1 MAEKTSLELPAG
13 ETTRRRAIA
22 GVALVVGGVAMSSL
36 MARATDENL
45 ISHESEAIHQEPLF
59 NASRKRVY
67 DVLTDSV
74 QFDKVIHLSAAL
86 KSMAPGSKPA
96 KIATEEGG
104 AFSLFGGYI
113 TGRQIELVPNER
125 IVQAWRVGSWEP
137 GIFSI
142 VRFQLTE
149 QGAGTKIIFDHTG
162 FPKGQSAHL
171 AAGWKDNY
179 WEPLGKFL
187 T

>member
-1 MAEKTSLELPAG
+1 MAEKRSLEIWAD

-22 GVALVVGGVAMSSL
+22 GLAFMVGGVALGSTT
-36 MARATDENL
+36 AWAGDENV
-45 ISHESEAIHQEPLF
+45 ISHESEAIHQEASF
-59 NASRKRVY
+59 AASRKRVY
-67 DVLTDSV
+67 DALTDSG
-74 QFDKVIHLSAAL
+74 QFDKVVQLSAAM
-86 KSMAPGSKPA
+86 KSIPQGGKPT
-96 KIATEEGG
+96 KISNQEGG

-125 IVQAWRVGSWEP
+125 IVQAWRAATWEP
-137 GIFSI
+137 GIFSV

-179 WEPLGKFL
+179 WEPLGKML
-187 T
+187 A